1 MYKNKS
7 SYGHDELNRNNISSD
22 LSGVVMDEFTYTA
35 QDGCKITLAYDS
47 SVNDADVV
55 RDIKSLMESMVVKQV
70 RNTKEA
76 GR

>member
-47 SVNDADVV
+47 
-55 RDIKSLMESMVVKQV
+55 
-70 RNTKEA
+70 
-76 GR
+76 

>member
-1 MYKNKS
+1 MYKNTS

-35 QDGCKITLAYDS
+35 QDGCEITLAYDS

-70 RNTKEA
+70 RNTKEV

>member
-1 MYKNKS
+1 
-7 SYGHDELNRNNISSD
+7 
-22 LSGVVMDEFTYTA
+22 MDEFTYTA
-35 QDGCKITLAYDS
+35 QDGCEITLAYDS

-70 RNTKEA
+70 RNTKEV